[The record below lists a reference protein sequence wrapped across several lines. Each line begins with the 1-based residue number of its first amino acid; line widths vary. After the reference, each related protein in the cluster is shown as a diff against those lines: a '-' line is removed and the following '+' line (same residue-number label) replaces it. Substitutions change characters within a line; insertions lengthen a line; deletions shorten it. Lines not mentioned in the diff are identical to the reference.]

1 MRFPPPTSCTLLL
14 KVLYPVVWLVNG
26 LANLVLKPFRV
37 HTNVELMEHL
47 NREELRTLVKE
58 GGKQIPDDHQRM
70 LVNILDLEQATI
82 EDVMIPRQDI
92 VGIDLDDDWDEI
104 LLQLTQTVYTRMPV
118 YRDSIDQVEG
128 LLHIRT
134 VIAKLAHGELTYED
148 LKRSVRRPYFI
159 PEGTALT
166 QQLLEF
172 QRRERR
178 MGLVVDEYGD
188 IQGLV
193 TLDDILEEIVGEYT
207 PESRARIAR
216 DPPAGRRQL
225 PGGRRRSA
233 AHAEPHAG
241 LGPARRRGQHAE
253 RPAAGGTG
261 GNPHRQG
268 KPENRP
274 AHHDHPRDQ
283 GKRHRQ
289 GADQTQLGAG
299 TSLSDLW
306 LAQIAFSSA
315 SATCCNGT
323 TSQPLDRLARRV
335 RGRNQG
341 PLEAVSGGFPQALL
355 TVMHRADF
363 ARQSDFAETDHA
375 VGRRA
380 VAKTGK
386 QRQQHRQIGPGLGDA
401 HAPHHVDEHIVIGQ
415 RNPAVAMQHRQH
427 HGQAVVLQPQRNPP
441 RVVQVAEVDQRLHF
455 QQDGP
460 GAFAHHGD
468 DAARNRLL
476 DARTERWPRDS

>member
-1 MRFPPPTSCTLLL
+1 MDEIPLSTLYIVLLVLILLSGFFSSSETGLMAINKYRLRHLANTGHRGAKLAQLLLRKPDRLIGLILLGNNLVNIMAASIATVIGIRLFGSNGVWIASLALTVIILIFSEVAPKTLAAVHPERVAFPASFILFPLL

-26 LANLVLKPFRV
+26 LANMVLRPFRV

-92 VGIDLDDDWDEI
+92 VGIDLDDEWDEI

-118 YRDSIDQVEG
+118 FRDSIDQVEG

-134 VIAKLAHGELTYED
+134 VIAKLAHGELTFDE

-207 PESRARIAR
+207 AESRARSR
-216 DPPAGRRQL
+216 
-225 PGGRRRSA
+225 
-233 AHAEPHAG
+233 
-241 LGPARRRGQHAE
+241 
-253 RPAAGGTG
+253 
-261 GNPHRQG
+261 
-268 KPENRP
+268 
-274 AHHDHPRDQ
+274 
-283 GKRHRQ
+283 
-289 GADQTQLGAG
+289 
-299 TSLSDLW
+299 
-306 LAQIAFSSA
+306 
-315 SATCCNGT
+315 
-323 TSQPLDRLARRV
+323 
-335 RGRNQG
+335 
-341 PLEAVSGGFPQALL
+341 
-355 TVMHRADF
+355 
-363 ARQSDFAETDHA
+363 
-375 VGRRA
+375 
-380 VAKTGK
+380 
-386 QRQQHRQIGPGLGDA
+386 
-401 HAPHHVDEHIVIGQ
+401 
-415 RNPAVAMQHRQH
+415 
-427 HGQAVVLQPQRNPP
+427 
-441 RVVQVAEVDQRLHF
+441 EV
-455 QQDGP
+455 
-460 GAFAHHGD
+460 
-468 DAARNRLL
+468 RLL
-476 DARTERWPRDS
+476 DDGSYLVDGAVSLRTLNRNMDWGLPEDEASTLNGLLLEELGEIPTGKASLKIGRHIMTIVEIKENVIGKVLIKPNWLPE